1 MTSATQPHEYDDA
14 MSSFF
19 ANDPPEEDH
28 LYESWKK
35 TMIGQLRARAIL
47 VDMEE
52 SVVNR
57 LQRMPTIG
65 NLFNNQMRLTDVS
78 GSGNNW
84 AHGYMEY
91 GSKYSEEFLDRVS
104 ESPINHPKTPSHFLP
119 SVEILV
125 RSANRPVS
133 AHFLSLLVGE
143 TECRGVF
150 FNPVFFHDALS
161 WRWDRQWLW

>member
-1 MTSATQPHEYDDA
+1 MPREMVTIQVGQCGNQIGCRFWELALGEHLSSPEQKKMTSTDRSTAYDDA

-28 LYESWKK
+28 LYEGWKK
-35 TMIGQLRARAIL
+35 SMVGQLRARAIL

-57 LQRMPTIG
+57 LQRMPSIG

-91 GSKYSEEFLDRVS
+91 GSQYQEQFLDRVS
-104 ESPINHPKTPSHFLP
+104 STHLP
-119 SVEILV
+119 
-125 RSANRPVS
+125 PPP
-133 AHFLSLLVGE
+133 FPLSNIFDTNIDTNTL
-143 TECRGVF
+143 CDVF
-150 FNPVFFHDALS
+150 
-161 WRWDRQWLW
+161 R

>member
-1 MTSATQPHEYDDA
+1 MPREMVTIQVGQCGNQIGCRFWEMCLREHLASPDQKRMTSTTQTHEYDDA

-28 LYESWKK
+28 LYENWKK

-91 GSKYSEEFLDRVS
+91 GSQYSEQFLDRVREGKKNAS
-104 ESPINHPKTPSHFLP
+104 
-119 SVEILV
+119 
-125 RSANRPVS
+125 
-133 AHFLSLLVGE
+133 
-143 TECRGVF
+143 
-150 FNPVFFHDALS
+150 
-161 WRWDRQWLW
+161 

>member
-1 MTSATQPHEYDDA
+1 MPREMVTIQVGQCGNQIGCRFWEMCLREHLASPDHKRMTSATQPHEYDDA

-104 ESPINHPKTPSHFLP
+104 ESPINHPKSFSP
-119 SVEILV
+119 
-125 RSANRPVS
+125 
-133 AHFLSLLVGE
+133 
-143 TECRGVF
+143 
-150 FNPVFFHDALS
+150 
-161 WRWDRQWLW
+161 

>member
-1 MTSATQPHEYDDA
+1 MVTIQVGQCGNQIGCRFWEMCLREHLASPDHKRMTSAAQPHEYDDA

-104 ESPINHPKTPSHFLP
+104 ESPINHPKSFSP
-119 SVEILV
+119 
-125 RSANRPVS
+125 
-133 AHFLSLLVGE
+133 
-143 TECRGVF
+143 
-150 FNPVFFHDALS
+150 
-161 WRWDRQWLW
+161 

>member
-1 MTSATQPHEYDDA
+1 MVTIQVGQCGNQIGCRFWEMCLREHLASPDHKRMTSATQPHEYDDA

-104 ESPINHPKTPSHFLP
+104 ESPINHPKSFSP
-119 SVEILV
+119 
-125 RSANRPVS
+125 
-133 AHFLSLLVGE
+133 
-143 TECRGVF
+143 
-150 FNPVFFHDALS
+150 
-161 WRWDRQWLW
+161 